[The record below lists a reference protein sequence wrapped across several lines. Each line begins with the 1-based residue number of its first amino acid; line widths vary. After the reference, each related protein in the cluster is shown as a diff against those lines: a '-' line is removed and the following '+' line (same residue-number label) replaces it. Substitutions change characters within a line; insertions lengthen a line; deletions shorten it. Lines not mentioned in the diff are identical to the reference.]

1 MGSYL
6 AEISLAALAIAVV
19 VGIVRNVNVGPL
31 SLAIALVVGYYMGG
45 VKIKDIIAGYPVN
58 VFLML
63 AGITYLFAIAN
74 INGTLEKV
82 TKFAVKGV
90 RGNVAMLPIVLFLL
104 AFVLS
109 SLGPGAI
116 TICALLA
123 APCMLLAS
131 QTKIPAFLM
140 AVMVANGT
148 QAGNMSPIAVAG
160 VIVKGL
166 GEKMGWPDWSFILW
180 MNSLV
185 YFFAIGI
192 GAYLL
197 FGGLKLWKQR
207 AAGEASASVQ
217 VDVEPFN
224 THQYLTLAGI
234 AILVIGVFFF
244 KLDIGLGGF
253 LVGTVLILLGA
264 GDEDKAFKAMPWGA
278 ILMVT
283 GVTVLIQL
291 MSKIGGM
298 ALFAE
303 IMAKQSTPYTATLV
317 VGFWAALVSAYASTI
332 GIILPAF
339 IPMAPDLLAKIG
351 GTDLL
356 ALVSSIVLCGHVT
369 DVSPLSTL
377 GAIFIANA
385 SGRSGQEEIVQ
396 RLAHLGLGHVT
407 GWGYCLLVLVYS
419 AGNTLGIF
427 SLTSHRELPRDVTML
442 SVTSLGAEGDI
453 YG

>member
-1 MGSYL
+1 MQAYL
-6 AEISLAALAIAVV
+6 PEISLIALAVAVV
-19 VGIVRNVNVGPL
+19 IGIVRNVNVGPL
-31 SLAIALVVGYYMGG
+31 SLAIALVVGYYIGG
-45 VKIKDIIAGYPVN
+45 VKIRDLMAGYPVN

-74 INGTLEKV
+74 INGTLVKL
-82 TKFAVKGV
+82 TNYAVKAV
-90 RGNVAMLPIVLFLL
+90 RGNVAMLPIILFIL
-104 AFVLS
+104 AFALS

-116 TICALLA
+116 TICALMA

-166 GEKMGWPDWSFILW
+166 ADKLNLPDWSFILW

-197 FGGLKLWKQR
+197 FGGLKLWKR
-207 AAGEASASVQ
+207 RSAADAPALMS

-224 THQYLTLAGI
+224 RQQYLTLAGI
-234 AILVIGVFFF
+234 AALVIGVIFF
-244 KLDIGLGGF
+244 KVDIGFFGF
-253 LVGTVLILLGA
+253 LIGTVLILLGA
-264 GDEDKAFKAMPWGA
+264 ADEEKAFKAMPWGA
-278 ILMVT
+278 IMMVT
-283 GVTVLIQL
+283 GVTVLINL

-298 ALFAE
+298 ALFAD
-303 IMAKQSTPYTATLV
+303 IMAKQSTPFTVTLV
-317 VGFWAALVSAYASTI
+317 AGFWSGLISAYASTI
-332 GIILPAF
+332 GVILPAF
-339 IPMAPDLLAKIG
+339 VPMAPDLLAKIG

-356 ALVSSIVLCGHVT
+356 GLLSSIILCGHVT

-385 SGRSGQEEIVQ
+385 TEDQDRKKLFRNLLIWGVAMTPIGAIVCWF
-396 RLAHLGLGHVT
+396 LFTV
-407 GWGYCLLVLVYS
+407 
-419 AGNTLGIF
+419 LGI
-427 SLTSHRELPRDVTML
+427 P
-442 SVTSLGAEGDI
+442 
-453 YG
+453 